1 MVGFQISQRR
11 ACRLLGLARS
21 TMRYEAV
28 EKNDDALRIR
38 LRDLASVYVRYGLPR
53 LYILLRREGW
63 LVNRKKVYRI
73 YKEER
78 LDLRT
83 KKRKKQVSQP
93 RGVQAPAEAPGERWS
108 MERIIGDSPY
118 VGCAG
123 LWTPVPGLDV
133 SGSL

>member
-11 ACRLLGLARS
+11 ACELVGLARS

-38 LRDLASVYVRYGLPR
+38 LRDLASVYVRYGMPR
-53 LYILLRREGW
+53 LHVLLRREGW
-63 LVNRKKVYRI
+63 IVNHKRVYRL
-73 YKEER
+73 YKEEG

-93 RGVQAPAEAPGERWS
+93 RGVQAPAEAPRERWS
-108 MERIIGDSPY
+108 MDFISDAL
-118 VGCAG
+118 VC
-123 LWTPVPGLDV
+123 WTSVSGADV